1 MQFWIHE
8 AEGTLWELSPR
19 SLAKRWRSF
28 GYRGRHAPG
37 PGLLEDI
44 GTGIIA
50 GAAIVVLG
58 IGALLA
64 AGVL

>member
-19 SLAKRWRSF
+19 SLAKRRRAF

-37 PGLLEDI
+37 PGLADAI
-44 GTGIIA
+44 GVGVA
-50 GAAIVVLG
+50 VGLSVVG
-58 IGALLA
+58 LLA
-64 AGVL
+64 VALTAIGVL

>member
-1 MQFWIHE
+1 MQYWIHE

-19 SLAKRWRSF
+19 SLVKRWRSF

-50 GAAIVVLG
+50 GAGIVVL
-58 IGALLA
+58 LA
-64 AGVL
+64 VTLIVTGVL